1 MKKNFAT
8 GIAGLSVLLLTVYP
22 LLIQQPYSDWLRWR
36 VIFWAT
42 SLIALIALAL
52 QVLWTMRSEDE
63 QEERERERD
72 KRLQKMAEDLSQL
85 LHRRRAKR
93 SGGGAGMQRA
103 EQAADLAR
111 HLMRT
116 ITQSSTGNQ
125 EFNLFANQALRD
137 VLGEAYSLEGR
148 YYPGEFANV
157 ITKQEIRRIAEQLM
171 LSAIQ
176 SMDSEESVGKEW

>member
-1 MKKNFAT
+1 MAR
-8 GIAGLSVLLLTVYP
+8 
-22 LLIQQPYSDWLRWR
+22 RWR
-36 VIFWAT
+36 IIFWAT
-42 SLIALIALAL
+42 SLIALVALAL

-72 KRLQKMAEDLSQL
+72 KRLQEMAEALSQL

-93 SGGGAGMQRA
+93 SGGGAGMQPA

-111 HLMRT
+111 YLMRT
-116 ITQSSTGNQ
+116 ITHSSIGNQ
-125 EFNLFANQALRD
+125 EFNLFANPPLHD
-137 VLGEAYSLEGR
+137 MLTEAYSLEGR
-148 YYPGEFANV
+148 FYPGEFANV

-176 SMDSEESVGKEW
+176 SMDSGESVGRE